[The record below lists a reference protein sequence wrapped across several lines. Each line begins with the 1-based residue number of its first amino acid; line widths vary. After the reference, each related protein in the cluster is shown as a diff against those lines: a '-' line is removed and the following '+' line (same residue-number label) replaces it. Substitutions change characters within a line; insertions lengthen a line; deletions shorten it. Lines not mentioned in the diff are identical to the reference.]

1 MKKKASIAKN
11 YMYNLIYQILVSIV
25 PLITT
30 PYLSRVLGAEKIG
43 IYSYTISIVTYFILA
58 GSLGTSTYG
67 QREIAFVRDDANLR
81 TKTFFEILIMKFCT
95 LFLSMLIF
103 YFSFAISGEYRI
115 YYRILLFEIIGNML
129 DISWFFQGQEEFKK
143 TVTRNM
149 IVKVIS
155 VICIFLFIKSKEDL
169 GKYLLIYVLSTVL
182 GNLTLWFYLPKYL
195 KKINLKGLNVWKHLK
210 PTIALFIPQ
219 VAIKVYT
226 VLDKTMIG
234 TIVSDKSEVG
244 FYEQSQ
250 KLISMLITVATGLGG
265 VMAPRM
271 ANTFATGNKEK
282 LKEYMI
288 NSFHFTLLIS
298 FPIMFG
304 IISISSHFVPV
315 FFGQGYDKVIVL
327 MNIIS
332 PIILLVGLSNVTGTQ
347 YMVPTK
353 RQTQYTISVV
363 SGAIINFILNLI
375 LIRIGTSVGASIA
388 TVMAEMTVAGI
399 QLYFLRKEFSMKLI
413 LKIAKNYGIASLIMF
428 LVSYSGGM
436 LINKDITAV
445 IAQIIIGIITYFIC
459 LIILKDEFIKKG
471 IDILKNKYIVYT
483 NKKIEKNK

>member
-1 MKKKASIAKN
+1 MGKKVSIAKN

-43 IYSYTISIVTYFILA
+43 IYSYTISIATYFILA
-58 GSLGTSTYG
+58 GSLGTSSYG
-67 QREIAFVRDDANLR
+67 QREIAFVRDDENLR
-81 TKTFFEILIMKFCT
+81 TKTFLEILIMKFCT
-95 LFLSMLIF
+95 LFISMIIF
-103 YFSFAISGEYRI
+103 YFSFAISGEYSV
-115 YYRILLFEIIGNML
+115 YYKILLFEIIGNML

-169 GKYLLIYVLSTVL
+169 GKYLFIYVLSTVL

-195 KKINLKGLNVWKHLK
+195 KKIELKKLNIWKHLK

-234 TIVSDKSEVG
+234 TMVADKSEVG
-244 FYEQSQ
+244 FYEQAQ
-250 KLISMLITVATGLGG
+250 KLIIMLVTAATGLGG

-288 NSFHFTLLIS
+288 KSFHFTLLIA

-304 IISISSHFVPV
+304 IMSITTHFVPV
-315 FFGQGYDKVIVL
+315 FFGKGYDKVIVL

-375 LIRIGTSVGASIA
+375 LIKIGTSVGASIA
-388 TVMAEMTVAGI
+388 TVIAEMTVTGV
-399 QLYFLRKEFSMKLI
+399 QLYFLRKEFSMKVV
-413 LKIAKNYGIASLIMF
+413 LKIAKNYCIASLIMF
-428 LVSYSGGM
+428 LVSYGVGL
-436 LINKDITAV
+436 LITKDITAV
-445 IAQIIIGIITYFIC
+445 IVQVIVGIITYLTC
-459 LIILKDEFIKKG
+459 LIILKDDFINKE
-471 IDILKNKYIVYT
+471 IDILKHKYMSMI
-483 NKKIEKNK
+483 KSKM